1 MLKDFELA
9 AKRHSDIQ
17 KEAMLG
23 MIAKPLLAAGKWAVK
38 NPLKAAGTALT
49 GATIAS
55 DTRDFTKAVRGAS
68 KAIPATFRA
77 GPTF

>member
-9 AKRHSDIQ
+9 AKRHSDIK

-49 GATIAS
+49 GAELAS
-55 DTRDFTKAVRGAS
+55 NTKHLTKSVRGAARS
-68 KAIPATFRA
+68 VPGTFTV